1 MSGFQLTLSSYCAE
15 NLKSL
20 LDSNIQNWTLVENVC
35 QPEGLSEFGT
45 LNYWMVCGHILNQ
58 PDTNS
63 FESTTAFIGEY
74 CLGLGNDIAIENT
87 AIKLAHFVLDPSYS
101 QTE

>member
-1 MSGFQLTLSSYCAE
+1 
-15 NLKSL
+15 
-20 LDSNIQNWTLVENVC
+20 
-35 QPEGLSEFGT
+35 
-45 LNYWMVCGHILNQ
+45 MVCGHILNQ

-63 FESTTAFIGEY
+63 FESRTAFVGEY

-101 QTE
+101 PTE

>member
-1 MSGFQLTLSSYCAE
+1 
-15 NLKSL
+15 
-20 LDSNIQNWTLVENVC
+20 
-35 QPEGLSEFGT
+35 
-45 LNYWMVCGHILNQ
+45 MVRGHILSQ

-101 QTE
+101 PTE